1 MVCLIPFQGDSSM
14 VVNTGSSR
22 NRQIELSLKLRA
34 AQQQY
39 RVHLQDMF
47 DMQQP
52 VPKQADIKLAKLRV
66 EVLRLEKL
74 AYPDM

>member
-1 MVCLIPFQGDSSM
+1 MVINTSSG
-14 VVNTGSSR
+14 VNHR
-22 NRQIELSLKLRA
+22 MKLVLQLRA

-39 RVHLQDMF
+39 RVYLQD
-47 DMQQP
+47 
-52 VPKQADIKLAKLRV
+52 KLAIHQPIDVQTDTKLTQLIA

>member
-14 VVNTGSSR
+14 VFNTSSGG
-22 NRQIELSLKLRA
+22 NRRMNLVLQLRA

-39 RVHLQDMF
+39 RVYLQD
-47 DMQQP
+47 
-52 VPKQADIKLAKLRV
+52 KLAIHQPIDVQTDTKLAQLRD
-66 EVLRLEKL
+66 EVLRLTNL